1 MTPEQS
7 TQEWIQRNLRAIGG
21 EPEKILRAMQ
31 VLGYTLVFIRKD
43 EDGDS
48 SWIVKY
54 QSPSDRPHSVKTTDI
69 TEQWMLY
76 VVAQDV
82 NLISDVAIQ
91 LIWNEVERLTVDN
104 DPR

>member
-7 TQEWIQRNLRAIGG
+7 TQEWIKRNLRVIGG

-54 QSPSDRPHSVKTTDI
+54 QSPSARPHSVKTTDI

-82 NLISDVAIQ
+82 NLISDVAIK
-91 LIWNEVERLTVDN
+91 LIWNEVARLTVDKN
-104 DPR
+104 LR